1 MTFDTSK
8 NLIKS
13 SAIIG
18 IIISAIV
25 LIDKTINLIFVAGS
39 NRVFLMLFLV
49 LGFALY
55 IWMLVNSISVIRLI
69 SRPLNSYS
77 ENDYIKNP
85 RLVST
90 TAILYL
96 VTAAIILTG
105 FLMSFGL
112 AYERGRAFFILLNV
126 LMVIA
131 LVIAGILAIAGKNI
145 YEDEISR
152 QRLKREKKKA

>member
-8 NLIKS
+8 NLIRS
-13 SAIIG
+13 AAIIG
-18 IIISAIV
+18 IIISVIV

-55 IWMLVNSISVIRLI
+55 IWVLVNSISLI
-69 SRPLNSYS
+69 KAINKPLNNYS
-77 ENDYIKNP
+77 ENDYVRIP
-85 RLVST
+85 RLIST

-112 AYERGRAFFILLNV
+112 AYEAGRTFFLLLNV

-131 LVIAGILAIAGKNI
+131 LVIAGILAIAGRNI
-145 YEDEISR
+145 YDDEISR
-152 QRLKREKKKA
+152 QHLKRAKKKI